1 MLLLHWLAG
10 RDIHNQPACMHASDP
25 PENDALR
32 DLPSV
37 VGQLLLLLLF
47 YFIYL
52 FIYLLFVWLVE
63 E

>member
-37 VGQLLLLLLF
+37 VGQLLLLLF
-47 YFIYL
+47 YL

>member
-1 MLLLHWLAG
+1 
-10 RDIHNQPACMHASDP
+10 MHASDP

-37 VGQLLLLLLF
+37 VGQLLLLF
-47 YFIYL
+47 YL